1 MPQINKKPILEIIM
15 LARDLLIY
23 IYIYIGQIIKSPGIL
38 FPFNYIYI
46 YLLEGNNLIRIANA
60 FFSTSGLTYFIQTMY
75 DRSWTLILILNM

>member
-15 LARDLLIY
+15 LARDLL
-23 IYIYIGQIIKSPGIL
+23 IYIGQIIKSPGIL

-60 FFSTSGLTYFIQTMY
+60 FFSTSGLTYFIHTMY

>member
-46 YLLEGNNLIRIANA
+46 YTFWREII
-60 FFSTSGLTYFIQTMY
+60 
-75 DRSWTLILILNM
+75 